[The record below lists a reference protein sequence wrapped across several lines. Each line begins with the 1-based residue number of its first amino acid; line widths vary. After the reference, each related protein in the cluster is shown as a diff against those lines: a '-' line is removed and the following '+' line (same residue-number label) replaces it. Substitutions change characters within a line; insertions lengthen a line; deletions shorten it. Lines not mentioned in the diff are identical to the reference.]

1 MLYLSKEK
9 ILTLGLTSTQ
19 IIDKLGQLMSEQG
32 QGNVFSAP
40 KAAIS
45 TEDQRY
51 MMATISATNNPPYMA
66 VKALVVNQ
74 KNAEQGLD
82 TINGTITLLNSQTG
96 LPLAVMDG
104 NWITGIR
111 TAAASALAARRMAN
125 PDSSVLAFVGCGVQ
139 AVSHLDLFSEMF
151 PLTEVRL
158 LGRGLKN
165 RQALMAKAESMG
177 LKAVD
182 CDSAEAVVEGADLV
196 VSSIPLTIE
205 VEPFIDAN
213 WLKEGAFVS
222 SVDLAMPWKPE
233 SMSTFDR
240 IVVDDL
246 QQEAAMPK
254 PLVEPSLVM
263 GDLNGLLKD
272 EFKGREAVKERTA
285 FVFRAV
291 PLGDLALASLV
302 YEAAIERGVS
312 GGKSS

>member
-1 MLYLSKEK
+1 MLYLSTE
-9 ILTLGLTSTQ
+9 TLQSLSLPTAE
-19 IIDKLGQLMSEQG
+19 IIDKLEQLMSEQG
-32 QGNVFSAP
+32 QGNVYSAP

-51 MMATISATNNPPYMA
+51 MMATLSATNNPPYMA

-74 KNAEQGLD
+74 ENAKQGLD
-82 TINGTITLLNSQTG
+82 TINATITLLNSQTG

-139 AVSHLDLFSEMF
+139 AFSHLELFSEMF

-165 RQALMAKAESMG
+165 RQALMQKAESMG

-182 CDSAEAVVEGADLV
+182 CESAEEVVAGADLV
-196 VSSIPLTIE
+196 VSSIPLTIQ
-205 VEPFIDAN
+205 VEPFIDAS
-213 WLKEGAFVS
+213 WLKAGVFVS
-222 SVDLAMPWKPE
+222 SVDLAMPWMIE
-233 SMSTFDR
+233 SMAQFDR

-246 QQEAAMPK
+246 AQEAAMPK
-254 PLVEPSLVM
+254 PLVDPNLVQ
-263 GDLNGLLKD
+263 GDLNGLLNG
-272 EFKGREAVKERTA
+272 EFKGRESQSERTA

-302 YEAAIERGVS
+302 YDAAIDQDVGS
-312 GGKSS
+312 KL

>member
-1 MLYLSKEK
+1 MLYLSNE
-9 ILTLGLTSTQ
+9 TLQSLNLSSAE
-19 IIDKLGQLMSEQG
+19 IIDKLELLMSEQG

-40 KAAIS
+40 KAAIG
-45 TEDQRY
+45 TDDQRY
-51 MMATISATNNPPYMA
+51 MMATLSATNNPPYMA

-82 TINGTITLLNSQTG
+82 TINATITLLNSQTG

-139 AVSHLDLFSEMF
+139 AFSHLKLFSEMF
-151 PLTEVRL
+151 PLAEVRL

-165 RQALMAKAESMG
+165 RQALMQKVESMG

-182 CDSAEAVVEGADLV
+182 CESAQQVVEGADLV
-196 VSSIPLTIE
+196 VSSIPLTIQ
-205 VEPFIDAN
+205 VEPFIDVS
-213 WLKEGAFVS
+213 WLKAGVFVS
-222 SVDLAMPWKPE
+222 SVDLAMPWMPE
-233 SMSTFDR
+233 TMPQFDR

-246 QQEAAMPK
+246 EQEAAMPT
-254 PLVEPSLVM
+254 PLVEPSIVR
-263 GDLNGLLKD
+263 GDLNGLLKG
-272 EFKGREAVKERTA
+272 EFEGRENHNERTA

-302 YEAAIERGVS
+302 YDAAIKQGTAS
-312 GGKSS
+312 GGG